1 MIMTIHVL
9 KTKHIQR
16 KKYVNILSCER
27 HAFYLHF
34 LQEIAQET
42 CYNRPSTAP
51 RAESVTVMVP
61 SPSMDCGPATLTLP
75 TVACEDIT
83 EEKSVAVQFAFRC
96 RHVCFD

>member
-1 MIMTIHVL
+1 MSIFCHVRDM
-9 KTKHIQR
+9 HN
-16 KKYVNILSCER
+16 V
-27 HAFYLHF
+27 FYLHF

-51 RAESVTVMVP
+51 RAEAVTVMVP

>member
-1 MIMTIHVL
+1 MTIHVL

-16 KKYVNILSCER
+16 KKYVNIL
-27 HAFYLHF
+27 FYLHS

>member
-1 MIMTIHVL
+1 MSIFCHVRDM
-9 KTKHIQR
+9 HN
-16 KKYVNILSCER
+16 V
-27 HAFYLHF
+27 FYLHF

-51 RAESVTVMVP
+51 RPESVTVMVP

-83 EEKSVAVQFAFRC
+83 EEKWVAVQFSSCC
-96 RHVCFD
+96 RNVWSWLVL